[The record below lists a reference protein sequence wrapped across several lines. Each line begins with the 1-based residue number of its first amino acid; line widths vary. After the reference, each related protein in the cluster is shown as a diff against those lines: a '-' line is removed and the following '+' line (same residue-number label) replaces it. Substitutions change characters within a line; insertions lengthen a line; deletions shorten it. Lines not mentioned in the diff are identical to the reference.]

1 MGQRGQRLLAA
12 TVVLLAAV
20 AFVGLAAT
28 AGWLYWNRV
37 EARAEQVTREEL
49 PPLAAEAIPRIF
61 GYDYQTVETSMTD
74 VYPLFTPDFRRT
86 FEEQATQVV
95 IPAARER
102 KVVSQVNVVGQGMME
117 ARRTSGS
124 VLVYLNRTVTDKS
137 KEPAVDG
144 ARVKVDYRKVDG
156 KWLIDMIKPV

>member
-1 MGQRGQRLLAA
+1 MTPRAQRLLAA
-12 TVVLLAAV
+12 AALLAAV
-20 AFVGLAAT
+20 VIVGLAAA
-28 AGWLYWNRV
+28 AGWLYWERV
-37 EARAEQVTREEL
+37 EARGEQVTRAEL
-49 PPLAAEAIPRIF
+49 APMAAEAIPRIF

-74 VYPLFTPDFRRT
+74 VYPLFTPDLRRT
-86 FEEQATQVV
+86 FEEQATRVV

-102 KVVSQVNVVGQGMME
+102 KVVSQVNVVGQGVME

-137 KEPAVDG
+137 QEPAVDG
-144 ARVKVDYRKVDG
+144 ARVQVDYRKVDG